1 MVSQTDLIL
10 LSILSKL
17 EYEILDEILKN
28 PNLSDDEIKDLL
40 QVIKSLS
47 DEINNRV
54 SVIINKK

>member
-40 QVIKSLS
+40 QVVKSLS
-47 DEINNRV
+47 GEINNRI
-54 SVIINKK
+54 SKLA